1 MELLNPIHV
10 DNYLSAESYSCVFMA
25 VILFP
30 LLSPFG
36 VTDNISSF
44 KTLLYASLYLNK
56 YYTDYYDECKKGD
69 KFVHFVEDHKKTK
82 PLTAFL
88 SSDIRRELMCYTVS

>member
-1 MELLNPIHV
+1 MLKLDDKVAMELLNPIHV

-56 YYTDYYDECKKGD
+56 YYTDYYDECQKGD
-69 KFVHFVEDHKKTK
+69 KLCT
-82 PLTAFL
+82 L
-88 SSDIRRELMCYTVS
+88 SKIIRRQNL